1 MGAVAELSE
10 VDHEMP
16 SEDHSWDESRR
27 VADGN
32 ALHHDAL
39 EPTSLDEPRPADPNA
54 AWLADLYAQ
63 FIDDPEAAG
72 AGGGGGTG
80 KKKKRGDTQVLD
92 VAFKADEVEG
102 EAKVSTLKRLM
113 SALKKI

>member
-1 MGAVAELSE
+1 
-10 VDHEMP
+10 
-16 SEDHSWDESRR
+16 

-32 ALHHDAL
+32 ALHHEVI
-39 EPTSLDEPRPADPNA
+39 EPTSLDDPRPAGPNA

-63 FIDDPEAAG
+63 FIDDPEM
-72 AGGGGGTG
+72 GGGGGT
-80 KKKKRGDTQVLD
+80 KKKRRGDTQVLD

-102 EAKVSTLKRLM
+102 EVKVSTLKRLM